1 MQARAFRIRVGS
13 GGGYFVNIT
22 SGTVSRLDVHQGE
35 TEVYLESGESAAL
48 YLADLD
54 MSVGSAF
61 APKHELV
68 LDGAFNFRR
77 EQQFVLGDMQP
88 ELHEISEQP
97 VSIALGNWSVV
108 TGKAF
113 SGSCRYETEFALPEG
128 AEGHAQLD
136 LGEVK
141 YTCEVTL
148 NGHPL
153 GVKVMPPYRYD
164 LPAGLMKEQ
173 NQLSIRVSNTAGN
186 EYLHTRTFDKWAPWQ
201 LSTYHQ
207 KQLEFCKDTLDSG
220 LYGPVRLL
228 Y

>member
-1 MQARAFRIRVGS
+1 M
-13 GGGYFVNIT
+13 
-22 SGTVSRLDVHQGE
+22 
-35 TEVYLESGESAAL
+35 
-48 YLADLD
+48 
-54 MSVGSAF
+54 
-61 APKHELV
+61 
-68 LDGAFNFRR
+68 
-77 EQQFVLGDMQP
+77 
-88 ELHEISEQP
+88 
-97 VSIALGNWSVV
+97 
-108 TGKAF
+108 
-113 SGSCRYETEFALPEG
+113 
-128 AEGHAQLD
+128 D